1 MLKITYQVKISGC
14 FTCFIKYNVYLCST
28 ITHISNVLN
37 IKVMTTKKYF
47 KTRQEA
53 NKVCKERQQTNPAIK
68 VWKMPK
74 GTRHHG
80 EFAVCDEMTFLNTY

>member
-1 MLKITYQVKISGC
+1 
-14 FTCFIKYNVYLCST
+14 
-28 ITHISNVLN
+28 
-37 IKVMTTKKYF
+37 MTTKKYF

-53 NKVCKERQQTNPAIK
+53 NKVCKERQQTDPAIK